1 MNDAQRQF
9 LDLATKYEELK
20 EELNDV
26 RENLDAV
33 MKELKVDTYLQ
44 DPVTFLVYQIVKP
57 TGSFIYF
64 KDIDY
69 VRTKKEGEKAGSL
82 SVKKAEEA
90 GFTLAK

>member
-57 TGSFIYF
+57 TEIGRAH
-64 KDIDY
+64 
-69 VRTKKEGEKAGSL
+69 V
-82 SVKKAEEA
+82 
-90 GFTLAK
+90 